1 MQISEVTEDLAL
13 LLPIVILVEGIIGVV
28 AWFAYGS
35 KGGRGARIAA
45 WLGLVT
51 LTLWVG
57 SAAAFVLLHLLLFT
71 FGTWAA
77 VVGAIAVTAFMLL
90 MPFGWA
96 IVIRHRSRTEDPAA
110 GNVSPGTPP
119 GAEPGAQPG
128 PQAGPGSR

>member
-1 MQISEVTEDLAL
+1 MQIREVTEDLAL

-57 SAAAFVLLHLLLFT
+57 SAAAFILLHLLLFT
-71 FGTWAA
+71 FGSWAA
-77 VVGAIAVTAFMLL
+77 MVGAVVVTAFMLL

-96 IVIRHRSRTEDPAA
+96 VVIRHRTRDESA
-110 GNVSPGTPP
+110 GETAVGQ
-119 GAEPGAQPG
+119 G
-128 PQAGPGSR
+128 

>member
-1 MQISEVTEDLAL
+1 MEITQVTEDLAL
-13 LLPIVILVEGIIGVV
+13 GLPVVILVEGVIGIV
-28 AWFAYGS
+28 AWLAFGS

-57 SAAAFVLLHLLLFT
+57 SAAAFILLHVLLFT

-77 VVGAIAVTAFMLL
+77 MAGAVVVTAFMLL

-96 IVIRHRSRTEDPAA
+96 IVVRHRGRADAVDGGPDAA
-110 GNVSPGTPP
+110 
-119 GAEPGAQPG
+119 
-128 PQAGPGSR
+128 